1 VTGASRGIG
10 RATAIAL
17 AAAGFDVAV
26 AARTRHEGE
35 GRNDARGGSLPG
47 SVASTCA
54 EVDLTSVEAAAKE
67 VTRAWGGVDVLVN
80 NAVHTGDGSMTLLL
94 DVTPDVMRTKFEANV
109 LAQVVLTQAFLPG
122 MLDRG
127 AGIVVNMTSATAL
140 VDPPAPAGSGGWG
153 FAYGMSKAA
162 FHRLAGF
169 LAVELGDRGIV
180 SFNIE
185 PGFVMTE
192 AMQVNA
198 ADHGLE
204 GHYVGAP
211 PTVPAAVITWL
222 VTDPDAPSLNGQTI
236 RAQKFALEKGLHPDW
251 R

>member
-1 VTGASRGIG
+1 
-10 RATAIAL
+10 
-17 AAAGFDVAV
+17 
-26 AARTRHEGE
+26 
-35 GRNDARGGSLPG
+35 
-47 SVASTCA
+47 
-54 EVDLTSVEAAAKE
+54 
-67 VTRAWGGVDVLVN
+67 VLVN

-94 DVTPDVMRTKFEANV
+94 DVTPEVMRTKFEANV
-109 LAQVVLTQAFLPG
+109 VAQVVLTQALLPG

-127 AGIVVNMTSATAL
+127 AGVVVNMTSATAL
-140 VDPPAPAGSGGWG
+140 VDPPAPAGAGGWG
-153 FAYGMSKAA
+153 FAYGMSKGA

-169 LAVELGDRGIV
+169 LAVELGPRGIV
-180 SFNIE
+180 AFNIE

-198 ADHGLE
+198 AEHGLE

-211 PTVPAAVITWL
+211 PTVPAAVIAWL
-222 VTDPDAPSLNGQTI
+222 VTDPDAPSLSGQTI

>member
-1 VTGASRGIG
+1 
-10 RATAIAL
+10 
-17 AAAGFDVAV
+17 
-26 AARTRHEGE
+26 
-35 GRNDARGGSLPG
+35 
-47 SVASTCA
+47 
-54 EVDLTSVEAAAKE
+54 
-67 VTRAWGGVDVLVN
+67 
-80 NAVHTGDGSMTLLL
+80 MTLLL